1 MPIIKICRKE
11 LSHHGNQIHQQT
23 VLGFES
29 LPHKK
34 SPRSSTFQPR
44 STNSLARNAFEEL
57 TFESR
62 LGIVKK
68 FGLPERLAKMTLED
82 VRVEWRLP
90 HDNFNFLFQVVSLLG
105 PKALTP
111 YVNSLINSSDQQIQ
125 DAEADK

>member
-1 MPIIKICRKE
+1 MAFF
-11 LSHHGNQIHQQT
+11 LGN
-23 VLGFES
+23 
-29 LPHKK
+29 P
-34 SPRSSTFQPR
+34 
-44 STNSLARNAFEEL
+44 FEEL

-62 LGIVKK
+62 LRIVKK